1 VGNPH
6 EYAGVISLDSIALAH
21 AVVDVVSDK
30 QAEQI
35 VLLDLRSL
43 SPMADYFVICTAT
56 TERQTKAILDAL
68 REEME
73 EQGIQ
78 ALAAEGDSGS
88 GWVLQDYGSVIVHIF
103 APEQRAFYQL
113 EQLWRNAPVV
123 LKMM

>member
-1 VGNPH
+1 M
-6 EYAGVISLDSIALAH
+6 SLDSTALAH
-21 AVVDVVSDK
+21 AVIDLIGDK

-43 SPMADYFVICTAT
+43 SLMADYFVICTAT

-68 REEME
+68 TEDMKGR
-73 EQGIQ
+73 GIRP
-78 ALAAEGDSGS
+78 LAAEGDTGS
-88 GWVLQDYGSVIVHIF
+88 GWVLQDYGSVIVHVF

-113 EQLWRNAPVV
+113 EQLWRDAPVV

>member
-1 VGNPH
+1 M
-6 EYAGVISLDSIALAH
+6 SLDSTELAH

-43 SPMADYFVICTAT
+43 SLMADYFVICTAT

-73 EQGIQ
+73 EQGIR
-78 ALAAEGDSGS
+78 ALAAEGDSDS

-103 APEQRAFYQL
+103 APEQRTFYQL
-113 EQLWRNAPVV
+113 EQLWHEAPVV